1 MPSPRPWPWRLPGV
15 LTGLTG
21 LTIVALLGG
30 APCAAAADRDPAAK
44 TLTLNAALSNQTHR
58 GLRPYQIALTRRF
71 GTAFAQAHFVA
82 EGRRACWSAR
92 GATECAYARFHGLH
106 QGADPVRGLD
116 PAADARLSDIIE
128 TVRNPCRWIDE
139 AGVRAVRAGYFARAG
154 SEDAARTL
162 RHYIRPLD
170 ECVSAYR
177 HESFRIV
184 PVRAGTFEIEMV
196 MHRG

>member
-71 GTAFAQAHFVA
+71 GAAFAQAHFVA

-92 GATECAYARFHGLH
+92 APPSAPTRAFTACTRAPTRCAAWTR
-106 QGADPVRGLD
+106 P
-116 PAADARLSDIIE
+116 P
-128 TVRNPCRWIDE
+128 T
-139 AGVRAVRAGYFARAG
+139 RA
-154 SEDAARTL
+154 
-162 RHYIRPLD
+162 
-170 ECVSAYR
+170 
-177 HESFRIV
+177 
-184 PVRAGTFEIEMV
+184 
-196 MHRG
+196 